1 MQRRALKRL
10 AELMIGAAVVVSGI
24 AAVYAKHETRKLYTE
39 LQALQQ
45 ERDQLEMEW
54 GQLQIEQSTWAQHA
68 RIEQVATD
76 DLSLVRPAATEIF
89 VIERP

>member
-1 MQRRALKRL
+1 
-10 AELMIGAAVVVSGI
+10 MIGAAVVVSGI

-54 GQLQIEQSTWAQHA
+54 GQLQIEQSTWSTHA
-68 RIEQVATD
+68 RVE
-76 DLSLVRPAATEIF
+76 SLAREEIGMGEPRPDQL
-89 VIERP
+89 RMLPR

>member
-1 MQRRALKRL
+1 MQGRAIKRL

-39 LQALQQ
+39 LQALHQ

-54 GQLQIEQSTWAQHA
+54 GQLQIEQSTWSTHA
-68 RIEQVATD
+68 RVERLAREEIGMGEPRPEQ
-76 DLSLVRPAATEIF
+76 LRMLPR
-89 VIERP
+89 

>member
-54 GQLQIEQSTWAQHA
+54 GQLQIEQSTWSTHA
-68 RIEQVATD
+68 RVERLAREEIGMGEP
-76 DLSLVRPAATEIF
+76 RPDQLRMLA
-89 VIERP
+89 R

>member
-54 GQLQIEQSTWAQHA
+54 GQLQIEQSTWSTHA
-68 RIEQVATD
+68 RVE
-76 DLSLVRPAATEIF
+76 SLAREEIGMGEPRPDQL
-89 VIERP
+89 RMLPR